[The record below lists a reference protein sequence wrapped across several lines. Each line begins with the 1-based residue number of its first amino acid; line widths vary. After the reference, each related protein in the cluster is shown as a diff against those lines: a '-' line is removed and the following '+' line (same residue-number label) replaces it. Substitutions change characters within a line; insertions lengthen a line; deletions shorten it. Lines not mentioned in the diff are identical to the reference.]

1 MKNKFIP
8 VIISGGSSSRLFPL
22 SRELTPKP
30 FLTLLNNSNNGTLFY
45 NTVQRCL
52 LLNPDE
58 LYTVTL
64 QDLAELTL
72 DELDKLSKKDYDSVT
87 FNFILENKGFD
98 TAAAFSLAILDCYL
112 KNPDPSR
119 SCRTYFR

>member
-87 FNFILENKGFD
+87 FNFILPFCSSDKGFSISPKQVS
-98 TAAAFSLAILDCYL
+98 ANKRA
-112 KNPDPSR
+112 
-119 SCRTYFR
+119 SCL